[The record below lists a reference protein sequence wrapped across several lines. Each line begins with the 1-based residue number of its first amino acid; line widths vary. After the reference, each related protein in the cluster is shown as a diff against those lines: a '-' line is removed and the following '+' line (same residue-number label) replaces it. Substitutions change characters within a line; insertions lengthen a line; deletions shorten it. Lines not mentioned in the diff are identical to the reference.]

1 MRNKYIFEFESKFK
15 NYCNKFELQNKSIL
29 IAVSGGI
36 DSIALTNLLV
46 ELKDQLS
53 LKLRIAHI
61 NHSLRKKESVRDQK
75 FVEGLALKYNLPV
88 DVLVVNIEKIKRI
101 EKGSMQEVARNIR
114 YKFLYE
120 KAKKHNCEIIVT
132 AHNMNDNAET
142 LLLNLFRGSG
152 IDGLSGIPPINYQK
166 ENTIIRPL
174 LSFNRNEIVKYV
186 KLKKLQWVEDSTNKK
201 TKYKRNYTRHK
212 LIPLIGKNYNPK
224 IIETLGNTATLMQE
238 KSLFINKKINEF
250 IGDFVIKKPN
260 YYSINKYELSKIDN
274 IIQTIVLKNILEE
287 LKIIPSHDL
296 INSLLN
302 LLTRKNGTTFECN
315 DKWKAQLDRGF
326 LFIERKSV
334 PDIFSYRLIKEG
346 SIITDEW
353 KLSIQKAKKPSENK
367 LKERQNIQFADNEKI
382 TFPLI
387 IRSWRKGD
395 VFYPLGMHGKQ
406 KISDYFVNLKIPLRK
421 KTNIPIVEC
430 DNKIIWVAGLRL
442 DDRVKITDKTKNTIK
457 MNIQYLNDKK

>member
-1 MRNKYIFEFESKFK
+1 MRNKYIFEFE
-15 NYCNKFELQNKSIL
+15 NKFRSYCKKFEFENKSIL

-61 NHSLRKKESVRDQK
+61 NHSLRNKESVRDQK
-75 FVEGLALKYNLPV
+75 FVEGLASKYNLPV
-88 DVLVVNIEKIKRI
+88 DVLVVNTEKIKRI
-101 EKGSMQEVARNIR
+101 EKGSTQEVARNIR

-120 KAKKHNCEIIVT
+120 KAIKHNCEIILT

-152 IDGLSGIPPINYQK
+152 IDGLSGIPPINNEK
-166 ENTIIRPL
+166 EITIIRPL
-174 LSFNRNEIVKYV
+174 LNFNRNEIVKYI
-186 KLKKLQWVEDSTNKK
+186 KHKKLQWVEDSTNKI

-224 IIETLGNTATLMQE
+224 IIETLVNTATLMHE
-238 KSLFINKKINEF
+238 NSLFINKKVKEF

-296 INSLLN
+296 INSLLS

-315 DKWKAQLDRGF
+315 DKWKTQLDRGF

-367 LKERQNIQFADNEKI
+367 LKEGQNIQFADNEKI

-457 MNIQYLNDKK
+457 MNIQYFNDKE